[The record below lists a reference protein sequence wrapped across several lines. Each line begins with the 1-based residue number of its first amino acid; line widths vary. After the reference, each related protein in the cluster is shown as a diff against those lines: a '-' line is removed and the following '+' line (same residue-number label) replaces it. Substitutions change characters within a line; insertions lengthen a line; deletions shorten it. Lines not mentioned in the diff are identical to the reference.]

1 MDPIQ
6 AFPVFAK
13 DVGEPSRNEVTLS
26 SNDTETQVLDPEHL
40 KAATR
45 VTGIPHKAQQTIVLY
60 AKTEKLAH
68 LNYEPVSFI
77 NHTSWKPQTPPLI
90 SQNRS
95 SWDENQL
102 VPLIPITS
110 GKPTRVDI
118 VINNLDDGAHP
129 FHLHGHSFYVLSSY
143 RNPGRDSWGSYNPY
157 TREAPPNGVNLEY
170 PVRQDTVSVPRRG
183 HVVLALM
190 ADNSGIWELHCH
202 MLVHMARGMAM
213 ALDVRHV
220 DDVAAEHV

>member
-1 MDPIQ
+1 MP
-6 AFPVFAK
+6 P
-13 DVGEPSRNEVTLS
+13 
-26 SNDTETQVLDPEHL
+26 
-40 KAATR
+40 
-45 VTGIPHKAQQTIVLY
+45 KAQQTIVLY
-60 AKTEKLAH
+60 AKTEKLSH

-95 SWDENQL
+95 SWEENQL
-102 VPLIPITS
+102 VPLISITS

-118 VINNLDDGAHP
+118 TINNLDDGAHP

-157 TREAPPNGVNLEY
+157 TGEAPPNGVNLEY

-183 HVVLALM
+183 HVVLAVM
-190 ADNSGIWELHCH
+190 ADSPGIWALHCH

-220 DDVAAEHV
+220 GNSVPDHVIDTEAK